1 MGPNPKNGLG
11 DTRCSGKR
19 GFNDGLARSGGW
31 WAGTP
36 RVVTMGVS
44 SGTLAPPPV
53 PHWLNTV
60 GLTIFP
66 RKSLGFIT
74 LPLPGFSY
82 ASILRALTSADCHS
96 RLVVLESGP
105 F

>member
-44 SGTLAPPPV
+44 SGTLAPRPV

-66 RKSLGFIT
+66 MSPGFI
-74 LPLPGFSY
+74 
-82 ASILRALTSADCHS
+82 
-96 RLVVLESGP
+96 VLLAFFFP
-105 F
+105 FLCFEFTNRMSPSENS